1 MATLALPMPA
11 TSAAPDHDAI
21 PQHARVLV
29 WSVIAAVAVALIARW
44 PVAAPTPALAV
55 FLLLASV
62 VLSVMK
68 LRLPL
73 ARSHATISMAYAIDF
88 AALLLCGADVAMVIA
103 SIGVLVQCAFRVKVP
118 QPAIRMVYSVATAVL
133 SVQAAGLVWNTL
145 RGDLDALQFATT
157 IAPMLVT
164 AVVYFIVNTGLIA
177 LAIGLTTAMA
187 PVRLW
192 HDEFLWSAP
201 NCFLSAAAGTMVA
214 IVVSHGA
221 YAMLALVLV
230 PVYISQRAYQ
240 ASIDRI
246 DAERSHADSLST
258 MVMTTQDAL
267 ARATASEYAL
277 HAEKERLALER
288 TRMAITLETIADA
301 VITVDRAGHVLL
313 LNKSA
318 ATMARYATGEGVD
331 RPVADLFSAIGLLP
345 DLFEPA
351 IARVQGGETVQIR
364 SSLDDTVMRVLEIT
378 GTPMRDGDDQPAGAV
393 WVLRDVTDAMQM
405 EQERSKA
412 ARLESLGVLAG
423 GLAHDFNNMLMGVVG
438 NLSLARTL
446 VGRDDEGLTHRL
458 GEAEAACVRARGVTG
473 QLLTFAKG
481 GSPVK
486 TTASLEEL
494 VTECA
499 RFALSGSP
507 VAPRY
512 TIEPNLW
519 NADID
524 TVQISQVVHNLVL
537 NAVQAMPGGGMV
549 DIALHNV
556 RINDDATGPANLK
569 HGAYVCLSIQD
580 RGAGIAFDHLPHI
593 FEPYFTTKKK
603 GSGLGLAISSSI
615 VRAHGGTIAVES
627 APNTG
632 SRFSVYLPASI
643 MLATAAKPREEATKS
658 AYSGR
663 VLLMDDDAA
672 VTDVAG
678 GMRESL
684 GYQAVSA
691 PCGTIALERLM
702 EADAQGRPFDLV
714 ILDLTVPGGMG
725 GQETI
730 THVRAIRPDVPV
742 IVTSGYA
749 DNSVLSNYVKYG
761 FDGVLP
767 KPFTIP
773 DLRTAIQNAVLKRR
787 SQPARSPE
795 AAARATMT
803 M

>member
-1 MATLALPMPA
+1 MASLALPMPA
-11 TSAAPDHDAI
+11 PAAVSRDSM
-21 PQHARVLV
+21 PQRARMLI
-29 WSVIAAVAVALIARW
+29 WAVIATGALVLCARW
-44 PVAAPTPALAV
+44 PTAAPSPSLAT
-55 FLLLASV
+55 FL
-62 VLSVMK
+62 VLSSVALSLFK

-73 ARSHATISMAYAIDF
+73 VRSHATISMAYTIDF
-88 AALLLCGADVAMVIA
+88 AALLLCGADVAMVVA
-103 SIGVLVQCAFRVKVP
+103 SVGVLVQCTVRVKVS
-118 QPAIRMVYSVATAVL
+118 QPPVRMVYSVAAAIL
-133 SVQAAGLVWNTL
+133 SVQAAGAVWTAL
-145 RGDLDALQFATT
+145 QGDLGPLQFGTT
-157 IAPMLVT
+157 LAPMVVA
-164 AVVYFIVNTGLIA
+164 AVVYFVVNTGLIA
-177 LAIGLTTAMA
+177 LAIATTTDAD
-187 PVRLW
+187 PFKLW
-192 HDEFLWSAP
+192 HGEFLWSAP
-201 NCFLSAAAGTMVA
+201 SCFLSAAAGTMIA

-221 YAMLALVLV
+221 YALLALVLL

-240 ASIDRI
+240 ASIERI
-246 DAERSHADSLST
+246 DTERSHADSLST

-267 ARATASEYAL
+267 QRATASEKAL

-288 TRMAITLETIADA
+288 TRMSITLETIADA
-301 VITVDRAGHVLL
+301 VITVDRSGHVLL

-318 ATMARYATGEGVD
+318 ATMAQCEPGEGVD
-331 RPVADLFSAIGLLP
+331 RPVSELFGAIGLRP
-345 DLFEPA
+345 ALFEPA
-351 IARVQGGETVQIR
+351 LARVQQGGETVQLR
-364 SSLDDTVMRVLEIT
+364 SSRDNTTTRVLEIT
-378 GTPMRDGDDQPAGAV
+378 GTPMRDADDQPAGAV
-393 WVLRDVTDAMQM
+393 WVLRDVTDAVQM

-446 VGRDDEGLTHRL
+446 IGHDEEGLTHRL

-507 VAPRY
+507 VAARY
-512 TIEPNLW
+512 SIEPNLW
-519 NADID
+519 NADVD

-537 NAVQAMPGGGMV
+537 NAVQAMPGGGMI
-549 DIALHNV
+549 DIALNNV
-556 RINDDATGPANLK
+556 RVNDDSNAPAQLR
-569 HGAYVCLSIQD
+569 HGAYVRLSIQD
-580 RGAGIAFDHLPHI
+580 QGPGIAFDHLPHI

-615 VRAHGGTIAVES
+615 VRAHGGTIIVES
-627 APNTG
+627 SPSDG
-632 SRFSVYLPASI
+632 SRFSVYLPASV
-643 MLATAAKPREEATKS
+643 MLATTSKPRTEAAVS
-658 AYSGR
+658 GCSGR

-678 GMRESL
+678 GMLESL
-684 GYQAVSA
+684 GYQTVSA
-691 PCGTIALERLM
+691 PCGKTAIERLM
-702 EADAQGRPFDLV
+702 EADAAGEPFDLV

-773 DLRTAIQNAVLKRR
+773 DLRTAIQNAVVKRR
-787 SQPARSPE
+787 SQPARVADATRP
-795 AAARATMT
+795 TMT